1 MSKLNDDLSK
11 KKCQPCEGGLDPMTY
26 DEAKHLLSKLSNGWI
41 LSQDGKK
48 IYKDYKTKNYYEI
61 TSLINLVIW
70 LSNKEDHHPEIILAG
85 RRLNDGMGSYISS
98 QLISAMKA
106 KDIKVE
112 DSNVLVMGLTF
123 KENCPDTRN
132 SKVLDLFNLFKK
144 KNFLISSYDPNHKLW
159 NKTFKKKFNVIENIK
174 NQKFDLVIIAVKH
187 KKFIKIKNKISKLCN
202 SDGFIYD
209 LKYLLPEDSN
219 SYRL

>member
-70 LSNKEDHHPEIILAG
+70 LSNKEDHHPEIILEWG
-85 RRLNDGMGSYISS
+85 KVTVSWWSHKIKGLHKNDFIC
-98 QLISAMKA
+98 A
-106 KDIKVE
+106 
-112 DSNVLVMGLTF
+112 
-123 KENCPDTRN
+123 
-132 SKVLDLFNLFKK
+132 SKTDNLFKD
-144 KNFLISSYDPNHKLW
+144 N
-159 NKTFKKKFNVIENIK
+159 
-174 NQKFDLVIIAVKH
+174 
-187 KKFIKIKNKISKLCN
+187 
-202 SDGFIYD
+202 
-209 LKYLLPEDSN
+209 
-219 SYRL
+219 